1 VVGGS
6 CPLTVTGVWTDLVA
20 SDQRAAR
27 TVGWLFIGTF
37 VFSIPGA
44 LLYGP
49 ILHHHATYV
58 LGGGHDTQIALGA
71 FLEILTAICG
81 IGTAV
86 ALFPVVKRQSE
97 ALALG
102 YVAVRIVES
111 TIIVA
116 GIVTI
121 MAVVTLRQDLAGTG
135 ANAGTLSIA
144 ARSLIAVKDWT
155 FLLGPGFCAG
165 LGNGLILGYLMFR
178 SGLVPRR
185 WAQFALFAGA
195 CAFIAATG
203 ALLDV
208 WDKQSTPQG
217 ILTFPEIIWE
227 AFFGI
232 YLVVKGFKTSSPIL
246 RRNAQPSVTASPA
259 STPG

>member
-1 VVGGS
+1 MTIPRQTAATTRGD
-6 CPLTVTGVWTDLVA
+6 PMTALRKTALVA
-20 SDQRAAR
+20 GIFYLI
-27 TVGWLFIGTF
+27 TFI
-37 VFSIPGA
+37 SIPTLA
-44 LLYGP
+44 LYGTLKTDQNF
-49 ILHHHATYV
+49 ITSAGSNTSV
-58 LGGGHDTQIALGA
+58 LWGA
-71 FLEILTAICG
+71 FLEVIVALAG

-86 ALFPVVKRQSE
+86 TLFPVVKRQSE

>member
-1 VVGGS
+1 V
-6 CPLTVTGVWTDLVA
+6 D
-20 SDQRAAR
+20 SDQRTAR
-27 TVGWLFIGTF
+27 IVGWLFIGTF
-37 VFSIPGA
+37 VFSIPGL

-49 ILHHHATYV
+49 VLHHHGTYV

-86 ALFPVVKRQSE
+86 ALFPVAKRQNE
-97 ALALG
+97 GLALA
-102 YVAVRIVES
+102 YVAIRIVES

-116 GIVTI
+116 GIVSI

-135 ANAGTLSIA
+135 ADAATLSVA

-155 FLLGPGFCAG
+155 FLLGPGFCSG
-165 LGNGLILGYLMFR
+165 LGNGLILGYLMYR

-195 CAFIAATG
+195 CAFLAATG

-208 WDKQSTPQG
+208 WAKQSTPQG
-217 ILTFPEIIWE
+217 ILTIPEIIWE

-232 YLVVKGFKTSSPIL
+232 YLVVRGFRPSSPIL
-246 RRNAQPSVTASPA
+246 RRDAEPKATASPRPA
-259 STPG
+259 LG

>member
-1 VVGGS
+1 MS
-6 CPLTVTGVWTDLVA
+6 

-27 TVGWLFIGTF
+27 IVGWLFIGTF
-37 VFSIPGA
+37 VFSIPGL

-49 ILHHHATYV
+49 VLHHHGTYV

-86 ALFPVVKRQSE
+86 ALYPVVKWQSE
-97 ALALG
+97 GLALG
-102 YVAVRIVES
+102 YVAIRVVES

-116 GIVTI
+116 GIVSI
-121 MAVVTLRQDLAGTG
+121 MAVVTLRKDLAGTG
-135 ANAGTLSIA
+135 ADAGTLSIA
-144 ARSLIAVKDWT
+144 ARSLVAVKDWT
-155 FLLGPGFCAG
+155 FLLGPGFCSG
-165 LGNGLILGYLMFR
+165 LGNGLILGYLMYR

-185 WAQFALFAGA
+185 WAQFAMFAGA

-203 ALLDV
+203 ALFDV
-208 WDKQSTPQG
+208 YDKQSTAQG
-217 ILTFPEIIWE
+217 ILTIPEIIWE

-232 YLVVKGFKTSSPIL
+232 YLVVKGFKASSPIL
-246 RRNAQPSVTASPA
+246 RRDAEASVAASASPA
-259 STPG
+259 LR